1 MVTRTFKMIAR
12 TCRVYDKVSGEI
24 KEAIFTAKTTDKKWQ
39 SHITKQGYTFLD
51 VIEQHEVIYKLGMSD
66 DDFFRLAE
74 VIK

>member
-1 MVTRTFKMIAR
+1 MVNRTFKMIAR
-12 TCRVYDKVSGEI
+12 TCRVYDKISGET

-39 SHITKQGYTFLD
+39 SHITEQGYILLD
-51 VIEQHEVIYKLGMSD
+51 VIEENEVIYKLRMSD